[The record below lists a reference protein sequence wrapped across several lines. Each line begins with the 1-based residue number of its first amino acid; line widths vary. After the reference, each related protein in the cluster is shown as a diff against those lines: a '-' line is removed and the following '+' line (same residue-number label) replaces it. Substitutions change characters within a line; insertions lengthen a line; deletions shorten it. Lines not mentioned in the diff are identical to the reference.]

1 MSNHSMSNSRRLTA
15 AGGKPRTFMLSL
27 ALTVLAGCGGKEPA
41 RPGASGKPAIE
52 APPPPPPPPAPKAPE
67 TVLKKAGVGMGE
79 RGQGYGIGPVATPI
93 AARFRVE
100 ERLVLQNIQ
109 HALDL
114 FKAAEGRA
122 VKSHE
127 EFMERII
134 KANAINL
141 PPLPAGQ
148 RYLYDPKEE
157 RLMVEQPAP

>member
-1 MSNHSMSNSRRLTA
+1 
-15 AGGKPRTFMLSL
+15 MLSL
-27 ALTVLAGCGGKEPA
+27 VLAVLAGCGGQQPA

-67 TVLKKAGVGMGE
+67 TVLKKADVGMGQ
-79 RGQGYGIGPVATPI
+79 RGQGYGVGPVATPI
-93 AARFRVE
+93 ATRFRVE

-127 EFMERII
+127 EFMEKII
-134 KANAINL
+134 KANNIKL

-157 RLMVEQPAP
+157 QLMVEQPAPQ

>member
-1 MSNHSMSNSRRLTA
+1 MNRLI
-15 AGGKPRTFMLSL
+15 LL
-27 ALTVLAGCGGKEPA
+27 ALAVGVLAGCGGQEPA
-41 RPGASGKPAIE
+41 RPGTSGKPAIE

-67 TVLKKAGVGMGE
+67 TVLKKADVGMGA
-79 RGQGYGIGPVATPI
+79 RGQGYGVGPVATPI
-93 AARFRVE
+93 ATRFRVE
-100 ERLVLQNIQ
+100 QRLVLQNIQ

-127 EFMERII
+127 EFMEEII
-134 KANAINL
+134 KANNINL

-157 RLMVEQPAP
+157 QLMVEQPAPQ